1 MIGQT
6 IGHYRILEEI
16 GRGGMGVVYRARDEN
31 LRRDVALKL
40 LPPSTLANLTSRQR
54 TRREALALSR
64 LTHPAVAVIHDRIS
78 TPDCDCI
85 VMEFVAGETLD
96 KTLSRGP
103 LPEPE
108 ALRLGIQL
116 AQGLAAAHTAGVIH
130 RDLKPGNLRITT
142 DGRLKI
148 LDFGLA
154 KQTAG
159 SGDSTELDVTGSGA
173 VVGTARYLAPEL
185 WLGKPA
191 SEASDLYAAG
201 VILYEMG
208 SGLHPFEDLALG
220 GIARATVALD
230 PPTPRQRNP
239 ALSAEFEQVILR
251 CMNKDPAR
259 RISSA
264 QELART
270 LEDLHT
276 RHRRTVG
283 DSPVPPKSAPASRRS
298 VAIEGALLLVGAVIA
313 VGVGLGWW
321 SGLRRTPSI
330 RSLAVLPLV
339 NLSRDARED
348 YFADGMTDE
357 LISNLSES
365 SSLLV
370 ISRTSAMS
378 YKGTTKRLPLIAQE
392 LGVDAVVQ
400 GSVQLSGDRV
410 RISVQL
416 IDGREDRQLWSKHY
430 NGDVRDAL
438 EIQNRVA
445 SSIAREI
452 GLRLGDHSGTTR
464 SGDTRVDP
472 VAYQLYLQGRFQW
485 NRRNP
490 DGIRRAI
497 GYFNSAIGRDSL
509 YAPAYCGLADAWA
522 TAGISGFGQPT
533 NAYPEAKRAALR
545 ALMLDPG
552 LSEGYVSLGN
562 IQQNFDWDWDA
573 AARSY
578 RRAIEL
584 NDNNAIAH
592 HWYANHL
599 ALRGEFDRAMVEVRR
614 AQDLDPLSLPIN
626 VGAGAFLY
634 YARRYEDALVEYRR
648 AMQIDSSSAMV
659 NRALAASYIRLG
671 RVDEAARAIQRWL
684 ESNYPGEL
692 PARAARSYRQNGFP
706 GLLRVLL
713 GAFKAKREAGL
724 YEPATHVAELYC
736 LLGEREEALRW
747 LAVALRERD
756 TQLNRLKVDPIFDPL
771 RGDPRFEELARRVGL
786 GPPA

>member
-16 GRGGMGVVYRARDEN
+16 GRGGMGVVYRARDGN

-40 LPPSTLANLTSRQR
+40 LPPSTLANLASRQR

-85 VMEFVAGETLD
+85 VMEFVAGEPLD
-96 KTLSRGP
+96 KTLSRGL

-116 AQGLAAAHTAGVIH
+116 AQGLAAAHTAGIIH
-130 RDLKPGNLRITT
+130 RDLKPGNLRITP

-154 KQTAG
+154 KWTSG
-159 SGDSTELDVTGSGA
+159 SGDSTEVDVTGSRA

-191 SEASDLYAAG
+191 SESSDLYAAG
-201 VILYEMG
+201 VILYEMA
-208 SGLHPFEDLALG
+208 SGLHPFEDLAHG
-220 GIARATVALD
+220 GMARAAVTFD

-239 ALSAEFEQVILR
+239 ALTEEFEAVILR
-251 CMNKDPAR
+251 CMQKDPAR

-264 QELART
+264 QELAQA
-270 LEDLHT
+270 LEVPYA
-276 RHRRTVG
+276 RHRQTTGESTPARR
-283 DSPVPPKSAPASRRS
+283 SAPVSRRV
-298 VAIEGALLLVGAVIA
+298 VAVGGALLLVVAVIA
-313 VGVGLGWW
+313 VGVGQRWW
-321 SGLRRTPSI
+321 GGVDRAPSI

-339 NLSRDARED
+339 NLSGDTRQD

-392 LGVDAVVQ
+392 LGVDGIVQ
-400 GSVQLSGDRV
+400 GSVQLSGVRV

-416 IDGREDRQLWSKHY
+416 IDGHQDRQLWGKHY
-430 NGDVRDAL
+430 SGDVRDAL
-438 EIQNRVA
+438 EIQGRVA
-445 SSIAREI
+445 NSIAREI
-452 GLRLGDHSGTTR
+452 GLRLAAR
-464 SGDTRVDP
+464 SGDARIDP

-497 GYFNSAIGRDSL
+497 GYFNHAISRDSL
-509 YAPAYCGLADAWA
+509 YALAYCGLADAWA
-522 TAGISGFGQPT
+522 TAGISGLGQPAS
-533 NAYPEAKRAALR
+533 AYAEAKRAALR
-545 ALMLDPG
+545 AVALDPG
-552 LSEGYVSLGN
+552 LSEGYVSLAN

-573 AARSY
+573 AAR
-578 RRAIEL
+578 
-584 NDNNAIAH
+584 
-592 HWYANHL
+592 
-599 ALRGEFDRAMVEVRR
+599 
-614 AQDLDPLSLPIN
+614 
-626 VGAGAFLY
+626 
-634 YARRYEDALVEYRR
+634 
-648 AMQIDSSSAMV
+648 
-659 NRALAASYIRLG
+659 
-671 RVDEAARAIQRWL
+671 
-684 ESNYPGEL
+684 
-692 PARAARSYRQNGFP
+692 
-706 GLLRVLL
+706 
-713 GAFKAKREAGL
+713 
-724 YEPATHVAELYC
+724 
-736 LLGEREEALRW
+736 
-747 LAVALRERD
+747 
-756 TQLNRLKVDPIFDPL
+756 
-771 RGDPRFEELARRVGL
+771 
-786 GPPA
+786 